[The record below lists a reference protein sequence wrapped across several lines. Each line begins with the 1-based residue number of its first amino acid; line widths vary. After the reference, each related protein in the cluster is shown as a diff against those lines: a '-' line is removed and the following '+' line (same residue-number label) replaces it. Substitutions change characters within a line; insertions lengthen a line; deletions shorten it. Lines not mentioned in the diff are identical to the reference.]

1 MMKRIRIILSIM
13 LMLALTIGAAVI
25 PAAAADAPS
34 AGQGA
39 EEPASEEP
47 VEQEQVEVNAA
58 VSEELE
64 AKMNA
69 PQTFDFSIV
78 AAVIAAVSLAG
89 FAFAKK
95 K

>member
-1 MMKRIRIILSIM
+1 MKTFVKILSIL
-13 LMLALTIGAAVI
+13 LMLAMLLGAAAV
-25 PAAAADAPS
+25 PAAAAGESAADAP
-34 AGQGA
+34 A
-39 EEPASEEP
+39 
-47 VEQEQVEVNAA
+47 EQEQVEVNAA

-69 PQTFDFSIV
+69 PQTFDFSTA

-95 K
+95 R